1 MDQDSLQNKMHALE
15 QMRRVETRITEG
27 SIPLIRHII
36 HELENEFHSPVE
48 DSDQLI
54 LHRGELWWQDLD
66 PMFSSEDPRCF
77 PVVRD
82 FLARRAIQIPQAH
95 FRNRSTFE
103 GRSWEDLIT
112 PIREQVQKRMQLRQ
126 IAGTP

>member
-1 MDQDSLQNKMHALE
+1 MDHDSLQKKMHALE

-27 SIPLIRHII
+27 SLPLIRHII
-36 HELENEFHSPVE
+36 HELENEFHSPVD

-66 PMFSSEDPRCF
+66 PMFSAGDPRCF

-82 FLARRAIQIPQAH
+82 FLAKTALQIPQAY
-95 FRNRSTFE
+95 FKNRPALE
-103 GRSWEDLIT
+103 GRSWEELIK
-112 PIREQVQKRMQLRQ
+112 PIREQVQKRMELRL